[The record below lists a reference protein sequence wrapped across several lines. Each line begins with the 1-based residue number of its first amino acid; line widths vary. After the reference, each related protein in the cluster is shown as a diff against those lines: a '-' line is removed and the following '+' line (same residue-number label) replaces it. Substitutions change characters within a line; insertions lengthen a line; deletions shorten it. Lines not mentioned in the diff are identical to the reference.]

1 MSSSN
6 FYVPGPRFNLTR
18 LQCGYVPSVAAVKI
32 GMESMQNQVSLAQQ
46 VCCLPHMASARTE
59 PDIENKK
66 YGISLAQLQGG
77 HSPPIALARTE
88 SMH

>member
-1 MSSSN
+1 MCC
-6 FYVPGPRFNLTR
+6 YVP
-18 LQCGYVPSVAAVKI
+18 YVAAVKN

-46 VCCLPHMASARTE
+46 QVGCLPHMPSARSE
-59 PDIENKK
+59 PDIEDKE
-66 YGISLAQLQGG
+66 YGFSPAQLQGG